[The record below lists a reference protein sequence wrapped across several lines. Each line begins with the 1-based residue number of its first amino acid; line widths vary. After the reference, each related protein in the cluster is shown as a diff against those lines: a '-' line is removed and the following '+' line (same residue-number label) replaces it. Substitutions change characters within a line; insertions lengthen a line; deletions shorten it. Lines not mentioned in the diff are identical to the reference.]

1 MNTSLAFCFSALFDF
16 GVQFVYA
23 GYLIIIIVLFDI
35 SAVLHALIH
44 LLKGHIEGERDKKE
58 EKEESEREELFGRDS
73 FSHFATVAQKLFF
86 HVYIAL
92 SEDFRIRTASLCLTA
107 SGPLHHN

>member
-1 MNTSLAFCFSALFDF
+1 MNTSLAFCLSALFDF

-23 GYLIIIIVLFDI
+23 GYLIIIIVLFNI
-35 SAVLHALIH
+35 SAVLCALIH
-44 LLKGHIEGERDKKE
+44 LLKGHIEGERDRMKRKGSETE
-58 EKEESEREELFGRDS
+58 EPFGRDS

-86 HVYIAL
+86 HAHIAL
-92 SEDFRIRTASLCLTA
+92 SEDFRIRAASLCLAA